1 MVEFSPL
8 AMFAQ
13 ASWIVQ
19 LVLLALILM
28 SVVSWV
34 VIYNKSSMLR
44 TQNRDLHTF
53 EHTFWDGGQE
63 LHAFFNKVATKR
75 RRSAIEEIFHEGFL
89 EYHNL
94 VRKQQAGGH
103 ATAAED
109 IGYTAVRRMNVTL
122 AREAEALELHLP
134 MLATIGSTAP
144 YIGLFGT
151 VWGIIHAFHSLD
163 PTQGATMLAQI
174 APGISEALVAT
185 AIGLFAA
192 IPAMIA
198 YNRFTD
204 RTDKLLTAYRNFIE
218 EFTGLLQR
226 DALTH
231 KV

>member
-1 MVEFSPL
+1 MTEFSPL

-19 LVLLALILM
+19 LVLFTLVLM

-34 VIYNKSSMLR
+34 VIHSKSSMLR
-44 TQNRDLHTF
+44 TQNRDLHKF
-53 EHTFWDGGQE
+53 ERTFWEEGQE
-63 LHAFFNKVATKR
+63 LHALYNKVAMNR
-75 RRSAIEEIFHEGFL
+75 RRTAIEAIFYEGFL
-89 EYHNL
+89 EYHQL
-94 VRKQQAGGH
+94 VRKQQAGGQP
-103 ATAAED
+103 TTSAEA
-109 IGYTAVRRMNVTL
+109 IGYTVVRRMNVTL

-134 MLATIGSTAP
+134 MLATIGSTSP

-204 RTDKLLTAYRNFIE
+204 RADKLLTAYRNFIE
-218 EFTGLLQR
+218 ELTGLLQR
-226 DALTH
+226 DALIR
-231 KV
+231 